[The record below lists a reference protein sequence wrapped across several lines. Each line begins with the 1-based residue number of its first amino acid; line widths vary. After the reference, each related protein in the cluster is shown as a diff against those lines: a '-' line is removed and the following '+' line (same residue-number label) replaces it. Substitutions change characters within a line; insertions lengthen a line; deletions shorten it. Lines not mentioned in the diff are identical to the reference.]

1 VVTQNQKETQKAINR
16 TLNQLS
22 SAARYY
28 ALQVRNEHSDVLDE
42 ALPEMQGLRSNCE
55 KLLSNG

>member
-1 VVTQNQKETQKAINR
+1 VTRNQKEKQKAISR

-22 SAARYY
+22 FAARYY
-28 ALQVRNEHSDVLDE
+28 ALQVKNDHSEVLDE
-42 ALPEMQGLRSNCE
+42 ALPEMQGLLSACE